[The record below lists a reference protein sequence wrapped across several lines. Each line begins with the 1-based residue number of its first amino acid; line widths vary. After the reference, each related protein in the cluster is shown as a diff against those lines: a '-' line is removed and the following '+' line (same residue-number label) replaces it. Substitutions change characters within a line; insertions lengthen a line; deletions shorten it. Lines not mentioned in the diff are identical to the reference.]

1 MKKVRKTVRLY
12 RIHDLD
18 LISFINSHKLNFQKS
33 MYCALKSFSK
43 GEVFAI
49 KIPPQ
54 KKADERDYKKVYMYT
69 LALDPQKDADCIKLL
84 QKISNGKRNNFLKNL
99 LRLYLCNPM
108 SEDFL
113 VDQAD
118 TDYFYNKFEIF
129 RQGKRIVN
137 LDQKIELN
145 STFSKQEN
153 VEKDTPIPIIPKNKE
168 PEEQRKISELQEENT
183 LEDFNESDQNT
194 HAGEIADL
202 FSAIIT

>member
-69 LALDPQKDADCIKLL
+69 LALDPQKRC
-84 QKISNGKRNNFLKNL
+84 G
-99 LRLYLCNPM
+99 LY
-108 SEDFL
+108 
-113 VDQAD
+113 
-118 TDYFYNKFEIF
+118 
-129 RQGKRIVN
+129 
-137 LDQKIELN
+137 
-145 STFSKQEN
+145 
-153 VEKDTPIPIIPKNKE
+153 
-168 PEEQRKISELQEENT
+168 
-183 LEDFNESDQNT
+183 
-194 HAGEIADL
+194 
-202 FSAIIT
+202 

>member
-1 MKKVRKTVRLY
+1 MKKIRKTVRLY

-69 LALDPQKDADCIKLL
+69 LALDSQKDADCIELL
-84 QKISNGKRNNFLKNL
+84 KKISNGKRNNFLKNL

-118 TDYFYNKFEIF
+118 ADYFYNKFEIF

-137 LDQKIELN
+137 LDQKTELN